1 MAIPDYQTLMLPTL
15 RFYAD
20 GQEHS
25 FRDAVEGL
33 AVEFGL
39 TALERKE
46 MLPLGNRKSL
56 IIVLDGREPI

>member
-1 MAIPDYQTLMLPTL
+1 MLPTL